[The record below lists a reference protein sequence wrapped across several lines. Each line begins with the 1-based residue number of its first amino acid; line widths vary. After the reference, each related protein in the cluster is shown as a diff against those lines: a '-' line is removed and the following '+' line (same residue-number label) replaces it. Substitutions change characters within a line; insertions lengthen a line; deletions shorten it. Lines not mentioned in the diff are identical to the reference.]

1 MSPANKPA
9 SSRSETVR
17 KRRAA
22 ESAKR
27 QYRKTSRAA
36 VLVRNL
42 HPDMVARPA
51 TKRSMTKPRKRQ
63 YQVALGAKGSRLSIP
78 ALPIVEMGWRW
89 TSLALTAAM
98 AFVLYMMWNSNN
110 FYIPQADVLGNQR
123 ISAEEINRTLN
134 LTGLSI
140 FWAEPAVIE
149 NTLRESYPDLESVSV
164 SVNLP
169 NYVTVVVA
177 ERQPVIAWQQGG
189 ETLWIDAQG
198 FAFPVRGPAEGLI
211 PVVANGSPPQVQG
224 EVSVDGLTAALP
236 YLSTEMIHT
245 LRLLAP
251 YVPQDTSIF
260 YDPGYG
266 FGWNDSRGWIVY
278 FGKTT
283 ADMNLKLTVYQGL
296 SDYLARSGIPA
307 TMVSVEFPH
316 HPFYRTD

>member
-1 MSPANKPA
+1 MRPGKAPQ
-9 SSRSETVR
+9 SRAEAVR
-17 KRRAA
+17 KRRAS

-27 QYRKTSRAA
+27 QYKKTTRAA

-42 HPDMVARPA
+42 HPDMAVRPA
-51 TKRSMTKPRKRQ
+51 TKRSMTRPRKRQ
-63 YQVALGAKGSRLSIP
+63 YNVALGARGSRLSIP
-78 ALPIVEMGWRW
+78 ALPIIEMGWRW
-89 TSLALTAAM
+89 VSLALTAAM
-98 AFVLYMMWNSNN
+98 AFVLYMMGSSNN
-110 FYIPQADVLGNQR
+110 FYIPQAEVLGNQR

-149 NTLRESYPDLESVSV
+149 NALRESYPDLESISV
-164 SVNLP
+164 SVDLP
-169 NYVTVVVA
+169 NYVTVVVT

-198 FAFPVRGPAEGLI
+198 FAFPVRGQVEGLI

-224 EVSVDGLTAALP
+224 EVTVDGLSAALP
-236 YLSTEMIHT
+236 YLSTELIHT
-245 LRLLAP
+245 LKLLAP
-251 YVPQDTSIF
+251 YVPQGTSIF

-278 FGKTT
+278 FGKST
-283 ADMNLKLTVYQGL
+283 ADMALKLTVYQGL